1 MNIQI
6 LCYATFAEKSPENAN
21 NFPVYEGETVKDIV
35 VKLAIPVD
43 EVKIVFINGVSAD
56 LDAKLAD
63 GDRVGVF
70 PAVGGG

>member
-6 LCYATFAEKSPENAN
+6 LCYATFAERSPDNAK
-21 NFPVYEGETVKDIV
+21 NFPISEGETVKDV
-35 VKLAIPVD
+35 VEKVGIPVD
-43 EVKIVFINGVSAD
+43 EVKIVFINGVSAI